1 MLFKK
6 YHSLSL
12 VGIQLHPEFQIIFNL
27 ISIRQ
32 NMMPEKLIATKCF
45 LNSTATTK
53 INLLV
58 FLRLKIKITKKNTV

>member
-12 VGIQLHPEFQIIFNL
+12 VGIQLHPKFQIIFNL
-27 ISIRQ
+27 ISNRQ

-58 FLRLKIKITKKNTV
+58 WFF